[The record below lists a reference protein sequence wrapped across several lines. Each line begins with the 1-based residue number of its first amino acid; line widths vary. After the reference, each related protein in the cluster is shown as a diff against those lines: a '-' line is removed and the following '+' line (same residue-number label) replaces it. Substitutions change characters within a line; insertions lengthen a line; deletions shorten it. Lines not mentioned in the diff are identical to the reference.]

1 MGEQIQNY
9 KWLQCKTFRHMQD
22 TLQTQKQ
29 SFIIGVGTCSNFHD

>member
-9 KWLQCKTFRHMQD
+9 KWLQCKIFRHMQD

-29 SFIIGVGTCSNFHD
+29 SFIINVGTCSNFHD